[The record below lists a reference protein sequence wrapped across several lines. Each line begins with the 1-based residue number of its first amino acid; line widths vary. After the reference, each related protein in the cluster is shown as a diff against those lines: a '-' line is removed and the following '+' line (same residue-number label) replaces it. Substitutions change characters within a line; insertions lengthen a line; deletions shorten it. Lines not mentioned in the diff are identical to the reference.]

1 MTETMVNVI
10 IFRIFVT
17 VAEWDGLM
25 HESPTHGLLGYITW
39 PMATFVNYVYTVKI
53 AL

>member
-10 IFRIFVT
+10 IFRIFMT
-17 VAEWDGLM
+17 VAKWVGLM
-25 HESPTHGLLGYITW
+25 HGPPTHGLPGYIMW

-53 AL
+53 IQ

>member
-10 IFRIFVT
+10 IFRIFMT

-25 HESPTHGLLGYITW
+25 HGSPTLPDYIMW

-53 AL
+53 TQ